1 MKSKQITNPQDTQDA
16 SKVFQAAADL
26 FSVLSTPI
34 RLQIISAL
42 CDGEQSVSQMLE
54 RIESSQPNLS
64 QHLNVL
70 FKSGILAKRKDGT
83 QVIYRVQSERA
94 MSICRN
100 VVTQIAIELDE
111 PQAVPQSERLVCY
124 SI

>member
-1 MKSKQITNPQDTQDA
+1 MPTPFKNVKTEPDA
-16 SKVFQAAADL
+16 DKVFQAAADL

-42 CDGEQSVSQMLE
+42 CYGEQSVSQMLE

-83 QVIYRVQSERA
+83 QVIYRVQSQRA
-94 MSICRN
+94 MAICRN
-100 VVTQIAIELDE
+100 VVSQIAIEMDE
-111 PQAVPQSERLVCY
+111 PEAVPENERLMSY